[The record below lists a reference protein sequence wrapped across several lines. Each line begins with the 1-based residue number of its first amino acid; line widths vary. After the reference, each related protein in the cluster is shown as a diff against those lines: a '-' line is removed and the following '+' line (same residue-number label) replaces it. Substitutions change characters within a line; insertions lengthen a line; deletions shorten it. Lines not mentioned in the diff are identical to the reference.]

1 MSAAGGPRTNG
12 GALARARRVSERLA
26 HAMTAVA
33 GWALLACAGFV
44 TFDVLARNFL
54 GFNSKATVEITSYCL
69 AFGIAWGLAGAFV
82 ARVHVRIDVFIQ
94 RLPEGVRG
102 YLHALA
108 VICMAVFAA
117 FLAYGAA
124 QVVEESW
131 VFGATDISVLHTP
144 LWIPQGLWAFG
155 IGMFTLLVVVD
166 AVVVLWLLARGRAH
180 EVEAMLRPRTYEE
193 EAAEALEA
201 VGYAPSARDGA

>member
-1 MSAAGGPRTNG
+1 MANG
-12 GALARARRVSERLA
+12 GAAAGAGALAHARRVSERLA

-33 GWALLACAGFV
+33 GWVLLACAGFV

-54 GFNSKATVEITSYCL
+54 GFNSKATVDITSYCL
-69 AFGIAWGLAGAFV
+69 AIGIAWGLAGAFV

-108 VICMAVFAA
+108 VLCMAVFAG
-117 FLAYGAA
+117 FLCYGAW

-131 VFGATDISVLHTP
+131 VFNATDISVLRTP

-155 IGMFTLLVVVD
+155 IGMFALLVAAD
-166 AVVVLWLLARGRAH
+166 AVVVLWLLARGRAR
-180 EVEAMLRPRTYEE
+180 EVEAMLGPRTYEE

-201 VGYAPSARDGA
+201 VGYAPPARDRM